1 MPDPMFCGRS
11 DLWSLKLRHHCCL
24 GRELRYHLAKGLL
37 LAWFH
42 LPQRG
47 SNVSSLQ
54 VKALLKLIRGLV
66 YPSCEITSKR
76 DASRLKPA
84 PNKPWH
90 IVWLWLPPSN
100 HPNAAAAGMELLLR
114 FPPVFPRSF
123 ALISPHGHEAEGS
136 LLPSLLPNFGV
147 LARLHLAGA

>member
-11 DLWSLKLRHHCCL
+11 DLWSLKLRQHCCL
-24 GRELRYHLAKGLL
+24 VRELCYHLAKGLL

-42 LPQRG
+42 LPKRG

-66 YPSCEITSKR
+66 YPSCKITSKR

-84 PNKPWH
+84 PDKPWH
-90 IVWLWLPPSN
+90 FVRLWLPPSN
-100 HPNAAAAGMELLLR
+100 HPNAAAGMELLLR
-114 FPPVFPRSF
+114 FPPVAFPQG
-123 ALISPHGHEAEGS
+123 AL
-136 LLPSLLPNFGV
+136 L
-147 LARLHLAGA
+147 